1 MTPLVLG
8 LALTLGAPGS
18 KKTDDPPPGKID
30 GDWVVESFEGPKND
44 APPGAITF
52 HFVADKISITEPARN
67 GKAEEVDY
75 AVDLTKKPATID
87 IKPRVGAPGGGGGPD
102 KTVQGIIE
110 VKGDTMKL
118 CFSRD
123 GADRP
128 TEFKGNAEKGVM
140 LVILKRVKP
149 EK

>member
-1 MTPLVLG
+1 MIRGGGPARPDAPAPTIPRPPRRTTGRPTTSTHPESLAMTPLVLG

-67 GKAEEVDY
+67 G
-75 AVDLTKKPATID
+75 
-87 IKPRVGAPGGGGGPD
+87 
-102 KTVQGIIE
+102 
-110 VKGDTMKL
+110 
-118 CFSRD
+118 
-123 GADRP
+123 
-128 TEFKGNAEKGVM
+128 
-140 LVILKRVKP
+140 
-149 EK
+149 